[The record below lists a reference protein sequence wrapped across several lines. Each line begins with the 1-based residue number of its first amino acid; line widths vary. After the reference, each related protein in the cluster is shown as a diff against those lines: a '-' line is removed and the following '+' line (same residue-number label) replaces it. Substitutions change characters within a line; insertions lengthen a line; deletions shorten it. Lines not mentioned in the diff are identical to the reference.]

1 MATGVATGVGTAS
14 TDGAKGAAAITGSVG
29 AAGESYWTGS
39 AAT

>member
-1 MATGVATGVGTAS
+1 MANGVATGAGTAS
-14 TDGAKGAAAITGSVG
+14 TDGAMIAAAITGSVG